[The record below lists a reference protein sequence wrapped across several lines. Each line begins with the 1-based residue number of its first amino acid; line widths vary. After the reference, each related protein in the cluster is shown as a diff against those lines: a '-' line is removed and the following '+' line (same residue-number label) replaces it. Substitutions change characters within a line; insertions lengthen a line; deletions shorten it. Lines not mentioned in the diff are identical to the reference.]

1 MSDDP
6 KKPKPGLLDT
16 LLERLF
22 GPDDD
27 DQLDDALSAED
38 ELEGKVSALKK
49 LPDFTVEV
57 TWDEEAEC
65 FRARMKTKF
74 MPEAMELSV
83 EGDTPGE
90 ALSMVAMTLDNSLAR
105 RGFRRARQK

>member
-1 MSDDP
+1 MSDER
-6 KKPKPGLLDT
+6 KKPKRGFLDT
-16 LLERLF
+16 LLVRLF
-22 GPDDD
+22 GPDDGD
-27 DQLDDALSAED
+27 EVDDALSAED
-38 ELEGKVSALKK
+38 ELEGKVSSLKK